1 MQVVSGP
8 IGRERVHF
16 EAPPATRV
24 DAEMRAF
31 LQWFEAPAAADPVL
45 RAGLAHLWFVTV
57 HPFED
62 GNGRIARAVA
72 DNGAG
77 PLRGQLATLLQHVV
91 SDPGRARRLLRR
103 SGTHAAGHDRRVTDW
118 MTWFLACLGRSIE
131 AAGTALAAVLAK
143 ARFWERA
150 SGLAL
155 NERQR
160 RVLNR
165 VLDGFEGKLTTSKW
179 AKLAKCS
186 QDTALRGHHHPGRPR
201 PPGPQPPAAG
211 ATRAIA
217 W

>member
-1 MQVVSGP
+1 MVSVQSPRGCTSRP
-8 IGRERVHF
+8 AGDAGRPEIAR
-16 EAPPATRV
+16 
-24 DAEMRAF
+24 

-72 DNGAG
+72 DMALARSEGSSQRFYSMSSQIRAERAAYYDV
-77 PLRGQLATLLQHVV
+77 LERTQRGTT
-91 SDPGRARRLLRR
+91 D
-103 SGTHAAGHDRRVTDW
+103 VTDW

-186 QDTALRGHHHPGRPR
+186 RTPRCGHHHPGRHASWPQPVAAQTTIACDDR
-201 PPGPQPPAAG
+201 PPAG
-211 ATRAIA
+211 D
-217 W
+217 